1 MQLPVKS
8 ILLPVLLA
16 VAITTS
22 SCTSLSYYQQSITG
36 HLAVMSKRQ
45 PIAELLQKKDL
56 PAGLRKKLQQALAIR
71 KYASDVLFLPDN
83 DSYTSYADLGRKY
96 VLWNVVAAPEFSVE
110 PLKWCFPVVGCLSY
124 RGYFSRA
131 DAIKFASGLKH
142 EGNDVYV
149 AGVTAYSTLGWFS
162 DPVVN
167 PMLRYDSTYLA
178 RVIFHELAHQLIY
191 FADDTAFNEA
201 FADTVAEYG
210 VRHWLKDEHMMRKS
224 SEFEQS
230 LTREDEFNRLVIKY
244 RNILDKL
251 YRSSRDETELRR
263 RKQAEFASMK
273 SEYLNMQSS
282 WHGHDDYQAWFDSGL
297 NNAKLALVLTYRDL
311 VPGFFHVLARE
322 KYDLKRFYRVISKLK
337 SCSRQARR
345 QFLRSDAL
353 QPDC

>member
-1 MQLPVKS
+1 MV
-8 ILLPVLLA
+8 
-16 VAITTS
+16 TN
-22 SCTSLSYYQQSITG
+22 SCTTLSYYQQSISG
-36 HLAVMSKRQ
+36 HLAIMSKRQ
-45 PIAELLQKKDL
+45 PIDDLLQQTDL
-56 PAGLRKKLQQALAIR
+56 PAGLRAKLQQSVKIR

-83 DSYTSYADLGRKY
+83 DSYSSYADLGRKY
-96 VLWNVVAAPEFSVE
+96 VLWNVIATPEFSLE
-110 PLKWCFPVVGCLSY
+110 PLKWCFLVVGCLSY

-131 DAIKFASGLKH
+131 DAIQFADGLKH

-167 PMLRYDSTYLA
+167 PMLEYDSTYLA

-191 FADDTAFNEA
+191 FADDTEFNEA

-210 VRHWLKDEHMMRKS
+210 VRRWLQDENMVQKS
-224 SEFEQS
+224 RDFEQE
-230 LTREDEFNRLVIKY
+230 LIRENEFNRLVLKY

-251 YRSSRDETELRR
+251 YHSSGDVAELRR
-263 RKQAEFASMK
+263 QKQATFDDMK
-273 SEYLNMQSS
+273 SEYRKLQAS

-322 KYDLKRFYRVISKLK
+322 NYDLKQFYQTIADLK
-337 SCSRQARR
+337 HCDKQARR
-345 QFLRSDAL
+345 QFLDSDL
-353 QPDC
+353 RHPSC